1 MIACAVALLVLAADP
16 AEVSD
21 PVFQATGKVL
31 SVDEKGAKVTVD
43 HDPIPGFM
51 PAMRMR
57 FTVDRPEQL
66 RRIKAGDF
74 IRFTLGAR
82 GEEMVVL
89 TIQPLPAPLRL
100 GGRAPGDPACSWPG
114 TVP

>member
-1 MIACAVALLVLAADP
+1 MIACAVALLAVAAAP
-16 AEVSD
+16 AEATA
-21 PVFQATGKVL
+21 PVFEATGKVL
-31 SVDEKGAKVTVD
+31 SVDEKRATVTVD

-57 FTVDRPEQL
+57 FTVDHPEQL
-66 RRIKAGDF
+66 RRIKGGDL

-89 TIQPLPAPLRL
+89 TIRALPAPERL
-100 GGRAPGDPACSWPG
+100 DCRRPDRPVCAPSGAP
-114 TVP
+114 